1 MRGEQK
7 TKRDA
12 LRSKKQMEELATNKM
27 LLVFGAAT
35 VYLFLITIIRNNG
48 WITGTERSTAATVF
62 YGAVSLIS
70 LLLVPIGLVLY
81 LSLIHISICLW
92 SGVMELLR
100 VSGATERL
108 SRMIAPCLSKLFPA
122 VSGDRPVMEKISANV
137 SANILGLGNAATPLG
152 MAAAEA
158 LGKRC
163 AGGTASRELCNL
175 VVLNTA
181 SLQLIPATI
190 ASVRSGLGAASPFDI
205 LPAVWIASVAALAAG
220 LGVAF
225 LCERCGGRARRRA
238 RHGKTGAKSC
248 SGDVYKRQVTIP

>member
-1 MRGEQK
+1 
-7 TKRDA
+7 
-12 LRSKKQMEELATNKM
+12 M
-27 LLVFGAAT
+27 LSYIWVIMTGAA
-35 VYLFLITIIRNNG
+35 F
-48 WITGTERSTAATVF
+48 AA
-62 YGAVSLIS
+62 GAVNGRLDAVGAAAMEGAAAAVELCLAIAG
-70 LLLVPIGLVLY
+70 P
-81 LSLIHISICLW
+81 ICLW

-108 SRMIAPCLSKLFPA
+108 SRLIAPCLSKLFPA

-205 LPAVWIASVAALAAG
+205 LPAVWIASVAAHAAG

-225 LCERCGGRARRRA
+225 LCERCGGGARRRN
-238 RHGKTGAKSC
+238 RHGKTGAKTC
-248 SGDVYKRQVTIP
+248 SG

>member
-1 MRGEQK
+1 
-7 TKRDA
+7 
-12 LRSKKQMEELATNKM
+12 M
-27 LLVFGAAT
+27 LSYIWVIMVGAAFA
-35 VYLFLITIIRNNG
+35 VGAING
-48 WITGTERSTAATVF
+48 RLAEVGAAAME
-62 YGAVSLIS
+62 GAAAAVELCLAIAG
-70 LLLVPIGLVLY
+70 P
-81 LSLIHISICLW
+81 ICLW

-100 VSGATERL
+100 VGGATERL
-108 SRMIAPCLSKLFPA
+108 SRLIKPLLSRLFPA
-122 VSGDRPVMEKISANV
+122 VSGDRAVMEKISANV

-163 AGGTASRELCNL
+163 VGGRASKELCNL

-205 LPAVWIASVAALAAG
+205 LPAVWIASAAALAAG

-225 LCERCGGRARRRA
+225 LCERLGDRLRR
-238 RHGKTGAKSC
+238 GAK
-248 SGDVYKRQVTIP
+248 